1 MAVYTEVTD
10 EELNDFI
17 GAYDVGRL
25 LSFKGIAEGVENSN
39 FLVHTDRASFIL
51 TLYEKRVNPDD
62 LPYFLNL
69 LEHLA
74 GKGLSCPTPVPSRDG
89 KLLGTLADRPAALV
103 TFLEGMWV
111 KRPRVDHCAE
121 LGRAMA
127 ELHLDG
133 LDYDGFRKN
142 ALDVQGWRPLFDQCG
157 ERSDSVQPG
166 LGAEISRELDLLETS
181 WPGDLPSGVIHA
193 DLFPDNVFFLGDKL
207 SGLIDFYFA
216 CNDAFAYD
224 IAICLNAWCFE
235 QDGAFNVTK
244 ARALLKGYASVRPLT
259 GDEYDA
265 LPMLCRGAS
274 LRFLLTR
281 LYDWLSVPEGALVT
295 PKDPLE
301 YLKKLRFHQTV
312 DSTEAYG
319 LER

>member
-10 EELNDFI
+10 EELQDFI
-17 GAYDVGRL
+17 GTYDVGRL

-39 FLVHTDRASFIL
+39 FLVHTDKASYIL
-51 TLYEKRVNPDD
+51 TLYEKRVDPDD

-69 LEHLA
+69 LQHLA

-89 KLLGTLADRPAALV
+89 KLLGTLAGRPAALV

-111 KRPRVDHCAE
+111 KRPRVEHCAG
-121 LGRAMA
+121 LGKAMA
-127 ELHLDG
+127 ELHIDG
-133 LDYDGFRKN
+133 QDYDGFRTN
-142 ALDVQGWRPLFDQCG
+142 ALNVAGWRPLFEQCG
-157 ERSDSVQPG
+157 DRSGTVHPG
-166 LGAEISRELDLLETS
+166 LGDEITRELAHLEAT
-181 WPGDLPSGVIHA
+181 WPSDLPHGVIHA
-193 DLFPDNVFFLGDKL
+193 DLFPDNVFFLGNEL

-235 QDGAFNVTK
+235 IDLSFNVTK
-244 ARALLKGYASVRPLT
+244 ARALLKGYTSVRQL
-259 GDEYDA
+259 DSNEYDA
-265 LPMLCRGAS
+265 LPTLCRGAA

-295 PKDPLE
+295 PKNPLE
-301 YLKKLRFHQTV
+301 YLKKLKFHQTIG
-312 DSTEAYG
+312 DTEAYG

>member
-10 EELNDFI
+10 EELQDFI
-17 GAYDVGRL
+17 GTYDVGRL

-39 FLVHTDRASFIL
+39 FLVHTDKASYIL
-51 TLYEKRVNPDD
+51 TLYEKRVDPDD

-69 LEHLA
+69 LQHLA

-89 KLLGTLADRPAALV
+89 KLLGTLAGRPAALV

-111 KRPRVDHCAE
+111 KRPRVEHCAG

-133 LDYDGFRKN
+133 QDYDGFRTN
-142 ALDVQGWRPLFDQCG
+142 ALNVAGWRPLFEQCG
-157 ERSDSVQPG
+157 DRSDTVHPG
-166 LGAEISRELDLLETS
+166 LGDEITRELAHLEAT
-181 WPGDLPSGVIHA
+181 WPSDLPHGVIHA
-193 DLFPDNVFFLGDKL
+193 DLFPDNVFFLGNEL

-235 QDGAFNVTK
+235 IDLSFNVTK
-244 ARALLKGYASVRPLT
+244 ARALLKGYTSVRQL
-259 GDEYDA
+259 DSNEYDA
-265 LPMLCRGAS
+265 LPTLCRGAA

-295 PKDPLE
+295 PKNPLE
-301 YLKKLRFHQTV
+301 YLKKLKFHQTIGG
-312 DSTEAYG
+312 TEAYG

>member
-10 EELNDFI
+10 EELQDFI
-17 GAYDVGRL
+17 GTYDVGRL

-39 FLVHTDRASFIL
+39 FLVHTDKASYIL

-69 LEHLA
+69 LQHLA
-74 GKGLSCPTPVPSRDG
+74 GKGLSCPTPVPSKNG
-89 KLLGTLADRPAALV
+89 QLLGTLAGRPAALV

-111 KRPRVDHCAE
+111 KRPRVEHCAG

-133 LDYDGFRKN
+133 QDYDGFRTN
-142 ALDVQGWRPLFDQCG
+142 ALNVAGWRPLFEQCG
-157 ERSDSVQPG
+157 DRSDSVHPG
-166 LGAEISRELDLLETS
+166 LGEEIARELDHLEAN
-181 WPGDLPSGVIHA
+181 WPSDLPHGVIHA
-193 DLFPDNVFFLGDKL
+193 DLFPDNVFFLGNEL

-235 QDGAFNVTK
+235 TDLSFNVTK
-244 ARALLKGYASVRPLT
+244 ARALLKGYTSVRPLDT
-259 GDEYDA
+259 NEYDA
-265 LPMLCRGAS
+265 LPTLCRGAS

-301 YLKKLRFHQTV
+301 YLKKLKFHQKIGG
-312 DSTEAYG
+312 TEAYG

>member
-10 EELNDFI
+10 EELQDFI
-17 GAYDVGRL
+17 GTYDVGRL

-39 FLVHTDRASFIL
+39 FLVHTDKASYIL
-51 TLYEKRVNPDD
+51 TLYEKRVDPDD

-69 LEHLA
+69 LQHLA

-89 KLLGTLADRPAALV
+89 DLLGTLAGRPAALV

-111 KRPRVDHCAE
+111 KRPRVEHCAG

-133 LDYDGFRKN
+133 QDYDGFRTN
-142 ALDVQGWRPLFDQCG
+142 ALNVAGWRPLFEQCG
-157 ERSDSVQPG
+157 DRSDTVHPG
-166 LGAEISRELDLLETS
+166 LGDEITRELAHLEAT
-181 WPGDLPSGVIHA
+181 WPSDLPHGVIHA
-193 DLFPDNVFFLGDKL
+193 DLFPDNVFFLGSEL

-235 QDGAFNVTK
+235 IDLSFNVTK
-244 ARALLKGYASVRPLT
+244 ARALLKGYTSVRQL
-259 GDEYDA
+259 DSNEYDA
-265 LPMLCRGAS
+265 LPTLCRGAA

-295 PKDPLE
+295 PKNPLE
-301 YLKKLRFHQTV
+301 YLKKLKFHQTIGG
-312 DSTEAYG
+312 TEAYG